1 MRRIATL
8 ASLAIL
14 AAPGCT
20 GAGQS
25 SSRAPASPAVQAGA
39 HTDTVPARLALAAG
53 KKTVET
59 VCATCHRT
67 EPPHRAA
74 PPFAMIA
81 MHYAMATR
89 DSAEAI
95 ERIVRWVRE
104 PAVERSLLPPHA
116 IERFG
121 LMPPLPLPEAE
132 LRNAAAY
139 VMTLGGHRMGRMGRI
154 GRMP

>member
-1 MRRIATL
+1 MRRVATL
-8 ASLAIL
+8 VTFVAL
-14 AAPGCT
+14 GCT
-20 GAGQS
+20 GGHS
-25 SSRAPASPAVQAGA
+25 PAPAPAPPAAQAGA
-39 HTDTVPARLALAAG
+39 HADSAPMSVSLAAG
-53 KKTVET
+53 KRTVET
-59 VCATCHRT
+59 VCGTCHSV
-67 EPPHRAA
+67 EPPHRNA

-139 VMTLGGHRMGRMGRI
+139 VMTLGGHGMGRMGRI
-154 GRMP
+154 GRMRRMP

>member
-1 MRRIATL
+1 MRRLVTL
-8 ASLAIL
+8 AAF
-14 AAPGCT
+14 AALGCT
-20 GAGQS
+20 GGRS
-25 SSRAPASPAVQAGA
+25 PAPAPAPPAAQAGA
-39 HTDTVPARLALAAG
+39 HADTAPMRVSLAAG
-53 KKTVET
+53 KRTVET
-59 VCATCHRT
+59 VCGTCHSA
-67 EPPHRAA
+67 EPPHRNA

-104 PAVERSLLPPHA
+104 PDAERSLLPAHV

-139 VMTLGGHRMGRMGRI
+139 VMTLGSHRMERMGRMGRMR
-154 GRMP
+154 RMP